1 MFFFAIIKGKL
12 MKVFNEK
19 DYNSGDGML
28 TSVWGPSMWHTLHAI
43 SFNYPVKPTK
53 DDKVT
58 YLNFFKSIGGILPC
72 RYCRENFKKNIKSV
86 PLTMATMKNRETFSR
101 WLYKLHEEINK
112 MLGKKSNLSYNDVR
126 DRYEL
131 FRARCIND
139 NIGEKKTKK
148 SKKHNKPKKEKGCV
162 KPLYKGQ
169 KSKCVINIVPK
180 KQAGGSFIIDRRCK
194 LKKSKKSN

>member
-1 MFFFAIIKGKL
+1 
-12 MKVFNEK
+12 MKVFNEN

-53 DDKVT
+53 EDKVT

-72 RYCRENFKKNIKSV
+72 RYCRENFKKNLKAV
-86 PLTMATMKNRETFSR
+86 PLTLATMKNRETFSR

-112 MLGKKSNLSYNDVR
+112 MLGKKSNLTYNDVR

-131 FRARCIND
+131 FRARCID
-139 NIGEKKTKK
+139 DKLGKKKTKK
-148 SKKHNKPKKEKGCV
+148 KKKEKKEKGCV

-180 KQAGGSFIIDRRCK
+180 KQSGGSFIIDRRCK
-194 LKKSKKSN
+194 LKKSKKEEV